1 MSVKNITDSTDE
13 ERFFIPKFLKNVEE
27 VRQYF
32 FGVISNV
39 ADYKTD
45 ENDHYILNFKKE
57 IKMNFNENKYKHII
71 SELIHDFVKAWEES
85 NSSYKT
91 PHQIAEFLK
100 EIKTKLMLE
109 KEI

>member
-1 MSVKNITDSTDE
+1 M
-13 ERFFIPKFLKNVEE
+13 
-27 VRQYF
+27 
-32 FGVISNV
+32 
-39 ADYKTD
+39 
-45 ENDHYILNFKKE
+45 ILNFKKE

-100 EIKTKLMLE
+100 EIKTKKFFKSAIKDWNLLIEERLE
-109 KEI
+109 DMGF